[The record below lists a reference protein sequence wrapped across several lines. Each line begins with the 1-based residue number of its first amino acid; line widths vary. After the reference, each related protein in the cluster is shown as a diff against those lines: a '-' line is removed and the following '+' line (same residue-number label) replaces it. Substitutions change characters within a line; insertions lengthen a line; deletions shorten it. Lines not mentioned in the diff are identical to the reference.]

1 MVDQLKITVIAT
13 GFEGRRPSPSARGG
27 SEPDRR
33 GFEERLEERK
43 REEEEKYEIPTFLR
57 KK

>member
-13 GFEGRRPSPSARGG
+13 GFEGRRPSPEQAG
-27 SEPDRR
+27 
-33 GFEERLEERK
+33 GFEERFEEK
-43 REEEEKYEIPTFLR
+43 RQEEEEKYEIPTFLR